1 MQVQKGYPHRA
12 CRIAVDAVAVG
23 AKRSIHTV
31 DTVIWVVG
39 TTAFRAKRSIHA
51 VGHAAD
57 AVDTVDT
64 VEAVGVGSKK
74 VNLCSGHSK
83 YGWWGKLLLVQ
94 KGKAI

>member
-1 MQVQKGYPHRA
+1 MGEGDTLQVQKGYPHRA

-57 AVDTVDT
+57 AVDTV
-64 VEAVGVGSKK
+64 
-74 VNLCSGHSK
+74 GHSGSSRCWFK
-83 YGWWGKLLLVQ
+83 
-94 KGKAI
+94 KGQLMQWTQQIWVVGENYF